1 MCTSGHH
8 QEEATPGTFEHLLG
22 RVRALVEG
30 PYERDEKL
38 RRICTLLAANVLHYH
53 WVGFYLVGRPEKK
66 ELVLGSFVGDPTEHV
81 RIPFGRGICG
91 QAAERRETLMVQDIS
106 RESNYVACSP
116 SVKAEIVVPILRGS
130 ELLGLLDIDSQ
141 VHSPFSVEDQAF
153 LEQVCELLTVLF

>member
-8 QEEATPGTFEHLLG
+8 KEEAAPGTFEHLFR

-38 RRICTLLAANVLHYH
+38 RTICTLLATNVLHYH
-53 WVGFYLVGRPEKK
+53 WVGFYFVGRPEKK
-66 ELVLGSFVGDPTEHV
+66 ELVLGPFAGEPTEHV

-91 QAAERRETLMVQDIS
+91 QVAERRETLMVQDIS

-130 ELLGLLDIDSQ
+130 ELLGLLDIDS
-141 VHSPFSVEDQAF
+141 HLRAPFSVEDQAF
-153 LEQVCELLTVLF
+153 LEQVCEFLAVLF

>member
-8 QEEATPGTFEHLLG
+8 KEEATPGTFEHLLG

-38 RRICTLLAANVLHYH
+38 HRICTLLAANVLHYH
-53 WVGFYLVGRPEKK
+53 WVGFYLVGQPEKK
-66 ELVLGSFVGDPTEHV
+66 ELVLGPFVGDPTEHV

-91 QAAERRETLMVQDIS
+91 QAAERREILMVQDIS

-116 SVKAEIVVPILRGS
+116 SVKAEIIVPILRNGA
-130 ELLGLLDIDSQ
+130 LLGLLDIDS
-141 VHSPFSVEDQAF
+141 HLRTPFSVEDQAF

>member
-1 MCTSGHH
+1 MCAGMHRS
-8 QEEATPGTFEHLLG
+8 EESEEGAFQPLLDG
-22 RVRALVEG
+22 VRALVRG

-38 RRICTLLAANVLHYH
+38 QAICTFLAELVPHYH

-66 ELVLGSFVGDPTEHV
+66 ELLLGPFLGDPTEHV

-116 SVKAEIVVPILRGS
+116 SVKAEIVVPILRNGA
-130 ELLGLLDIDSQ
+130 LLGLLDIDSQ
-141 VHSPFSVEDQAF
+141 FQSPFSVEDQAF